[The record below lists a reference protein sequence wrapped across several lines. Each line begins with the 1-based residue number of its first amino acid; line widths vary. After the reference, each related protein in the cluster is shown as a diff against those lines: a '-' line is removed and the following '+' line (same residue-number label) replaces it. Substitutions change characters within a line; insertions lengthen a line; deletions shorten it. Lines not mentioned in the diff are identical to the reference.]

1 MGLKGSQIVAGNALR
16 DSATRRLTR
25 CKGADSLMIPQQP
38 RSLISGFF
46 RSLRT
51 SPLRPALELGEL
63 SLTYEQLWNYAGRIA
78 ARLMETLDP
87 SEKVVAVLADRSV
100 GAYGGILGVLGSG
113 RGYVPLNPK
122 FPLDRTLVM
131 LRASGCKTVIVGE
144 ECAKALK
151 SLLPRIDRSLTL
163 IIPDAGWKPGS
174 NEVSGHQ
181 VFGSDQ
187 LSKVADPSDPVVSG
201 DNPAYLLFTSGST
214 GVPKGVA
221 VSQSNVVA
229 YMEYGA
235 KRWGIHGEDRCS
247 QNFDLTF
254 DLSVHDLF
262 TCWDGGATLCPYTA
276 QTLTPA
282 TVVDELQ
289 LTCWF
294 SVPSVAMFASKL
306 GLLQPGAFPT
316 LRWSLFCGEALSS
329 SLAEAWQQA
338 ANNSILENLYGPTE
352 ATIAITYCRWDSAK
366 SPAECV
372 GGLVPIGWPFE
383 GQQVCVANDDSA
395 PVPTGESGEL
405 CLGGSQVTRG
415 YLNDPEKTVKS
426 FVRLKNTG
434 DQVWYRTGDLVRQ
447 DERGCL
453 FYLGRRDFQVKVN
466 GYRVELQEIDL
477 VLREAARTEMAVAI
491 PWPLQD
497 GSASGI
503 VGVLTGADPAL
514 DQAVLK
520 ACDARLPRYMVPNQ
534 LYHLPQMPLN
544 VNGKIDRGKITEM
557 LATLAR

>member
-1 MGLKGSQIVAGNALR
+1 
-16 DSATRRLTR
+16 
-25 CKGADSLMIPQQP
+25 
-38 RSLISGFF
+38 LISGFF
-46 RSLRT
+46 RSLLAHPS
-51 SPLRPALELGEL
+51 SPSLELGEQSL
-63 SLTYEQLWNYAGRIA
+63 SYEQLWNYAGRIA
-78 ARLMETLDP
+78 ACLQDTLDP
-87 SEKVVAVLADRSV
+87 AEKVVAVLADRSV

-122 FPLDRTLVM
+122 FPLERTLVM
-131 LRASGCKTVIVGE
+131 LRASGCKTLAVGQ
-144 ECAKALK
+144 ECAATLE
-151 SLLPRIDRSLTL
+151 SLLPRLEKPLTL
-163 IIPDAGWKPGS
+163 IIPDSGWEPASRLLSSHRVIPARQLSLSKIADPRDPM
-174 NEVSGHQ
+174 VD
-181 VFGSDQ
+181 GSDT
-187 LSKVADPSDPVVSG
+187 
-201 DNPAYLLFTSGST
+201 AYLLFTSGST

-221 VSQSNVVA
+221 VSQSNAVA
-229 YMEYGA
+229 YMKYAA
-235 KRWGIHGEDRCS
+235 KRFGMHGGDRCS

-262 TCWDGGATLCPYTA
+262 TCWDGGATLCPYA
-276 QTLTPA
+276 EQTLTPA
-282 TVVDELQ
+282 TLVDEKG

-306 GLLQPGAFPT
+306 GLLEPGAFPT

-352 ATIAITYCRWDSAK
+352 ATIAITYYRWDSAT

-372 GGLVPIGWPFE
+372 RGLVPIGWPFD
-383 GQQVCVANDDSA
+383 GQQVCAVNEDLA
-395 PVPTGESGEL
+395 PVPVGESGEL

-415 YLNDPEKTVKS
+415 YLNDPEKTAKS
-426 FVRLKNTG
+426 FVRLRHTG

-477 VLREAARTEMAVAI
+477 VLREAARTELAVAI
-491 PWPLQD
+491 PWPLSE

-503 VGVLTGADPAL
+503 VGVLSGSDPAH
-514 DQAVLK
+514 DEQIIA
-520 ACDARLPRYMVPNQ
+520 ACEARLPRYMVPNRI
-534 LYHLPQMPLN
+534 YHFPQIPLN

-557 LATLAR
+557 LANWGQ